1 VRKDRILRF
10 RCSEAEYRKVEKT
23 ANHVKMDI
31 SGASR
36 FLINLGYAV
45 LDKVITNS
53 SGETIIEALYK
64 TLTASNSEEE
74 DSD

>member
-1 VRKDRILRF
+1 VKKDRIIHF

-23 ANHVKMDI
+23 ANHIKMDI

-45 LDKVITNS
+45 LDKVITES
-53 SGETIIEALYK
+53 SGELIIEALYK
-64 TLTASNSEEE
+64 TLTRIDE
-74 DSD
+74 DED

>member
-1 VRKDRILRF
+1 VLHF

-23 ANHVKMDI
+23 ANHIKMDI

-45 LDKVITNS
+45 LDKVITES
-53 SGETIIEALYK
+53 SGELIIEALYK
-64 TLTASNSEEE
+64 TLTGNSEEE
-74 DSD
+74 